1 MGPEN
6 TYERYFFHSE
16 FPVGIVALYRS
27 AQPQCG
33 AWFKE
38 QMTTSGVVILKQSL
52 VPLAAL

>member
-1 MGPEN
+1 MGSEM
-6 TYERYFFHSE
+6 TYERFFFHSE
-16 FPVGIVALYRS
+16 FQVDIIALYRS

-52 VPLAAL
+52 VPL